1 MKNFA
6 LIGASGYIAPRHLKA
21 IKDTDNNLVAALDQ
35 FDSVGIMDSYFPNAD
50 FFVETER
57 FDRHIEKLKYDKG
70 VNLDYVSICTPN
82 YLHDSHIRMALRRGA
97 DAICEKPLVLNPWNL
112 DALRKMEQ
120 ESGQRVWNILQLRV
134 HQSIIDLKKKVDAA
148 PKDKI
153 FDVDLTYLTSRG
165 NWYYTSWKGD
175 VNKSGGIATNIGVHF
190 YDMLSWIFGDVKE
203 NIVHVHT
210 HDRAAGYLEFERAR
224 VRWFLS
230 INYDVLPGE
239 IKAKGQRTYRSITI
253 EGEELEFSG
262 GFTDL
267 HTRVYEG
274 IMEGNGYGLNDAR
287 QAIEI
292 VHDIRNSTPVG
303 LKGEYHPFTKKE
315 LVKHPFTTFNG

>member
-6 LIGASGYIAPRHLKA
+6 LIGASGYIAPRHFKA
-21 IKDTDNNLVAALDQ
+21 IKDTNNNLIATLDR
-35 FDSVGIMDSYFPNAD
+35 FDSVGIMDSYFPKAD
-50 FFVETER
+50 FFVEPER
-57 FDRHIEKLKYDKG
+57 FDRHLEKLKYDKG
-70 VNLDYVSICTPN
+70 VQLDYVSICTPN

-112 DALRKMEQ
+112 DALKKMEI
-120 ESGQRVWNILQLRV
+120 ESGQRVWNILQLRL
-134 HQSIIDLKKKVDAA
+134 HQSIIDLKAKVDAS
-148 PKDKI
+148 PKDKT
-153 FDVDLTYLTSRG
+153 FDIDLTYLTSRG

-175 VNKSGGIATNIGVHF
+175 ESKSGGIATNIGVHF
-190 YDMLSWIFGDVKE
+190 YDMLSWIFGEVKQ
-203 NIVHVHT
+203 NTVHIHT

-230 INYDVLPGE
+230 INEDVLPQE
-239 IKAKGQRTYRSITI
+239 IKEKGQRTYRSITI

-267 HTRVYEG
+267 HTKVYEG
-274 IMEGNGYGLNDAR
+274 IIDGNGYGLEDAR

-292 VHDIRNSTPVG
+292 VHYIRNAEPVG
-303 LKGEYHPFTKKE
+303 LKGEYHPFAAKE
-315 LVKHPFTTFNG
+315 LVCHPFGIRN

>member
-6 LIGASGYIAPRHLKA
+6 LIGASGYIAPRHLQA
-21 IKDTDNNLVAALDQ
+21 IKDTNNNLLAALDK

-50 FFVETER
+50 FFVESER
-57 FDRHIEKLKYDKG
+57 FDRHLEKLKQDK
-70 VNLDYVSICTPN
+70 NIQLDYISICTPN

-112 DALRKMEQ
+112 DALAKMEK
-120 ESGQRVWNILQLRV
+120 ESGQRVWNILQLRL
-134 HQSIIDLKKKVDAA
+134 HKSIIELKKKVDAA
-148 PKDKI
+148 PRDKV
-153 FDVDLTYLTSRG
+153 FDIDLTYLTSRG

-175 VNKSGGIATNIGVHF
+175 ISKSGGVASNIGVHF
-190 YDMLSWIFGDVKE
+190 YDMLSWIFGDVKT
-203 NIVHVHT
+203 NITHVHT

-230 INYDVLPGE
+230 INYDLLPNN
-239 IKAKGQRTYRSITI
+239 IKAKGQRTYRSIEI
-253 EGEELEFSG
+253 EGKELEFSG

-267 HTRVYEG
+267 HTKVYKG
-274 IMEGNGYGLNDAR
+274 LIDGDGYGLEDSR

-292 VHDIRNSTPVG
+292 VHEIRNSNPIG
-303 LKGEYHPFTKKE
+303 LKGEYHPLASKKI
-315 LVKHPFTTFNG
+315 VKHPFFKK

>member
-1 MKNFA
+1 MGKNFA
-6 LIGASGYIAPRHLKA
+6 LIGASGYIAPRHLQA
-21 IKDTDNNLVAALDQ
+21 IRDTNNNLVAALDK
-35 FDSVGIMDSYFPNAD
+35 FDSVGIMDSYFPEAD

-57 FDRHIEKLKYDKG
+57 FDRHLEKLKYDKG
-70 VNLDYVSICTPN
+70 ISLDYVSICTPN
-82 YLHDSHIRMALRRGA
+82 YLHDAHIRMALRRGA
-97 DAICEKPLVLNPWNL
+97 DAICEKPLVTNPWNL
-112 DALRKMEQ
+112 DALQKMEK
-120 ESGQRVWNILQLRV
+120 ESGQRVWSILQLRL
-134 HQSIIDLKKKVDAA
+134 HKSIIDLKKKVEVA
-148 PKDKI
+148 PKNKV
-153 FDVDLTYLTSRG
+153 FDIDLTYLTSRG

-175 VNKSGGIATNIGVHF
+175 TQKSGGIATNIGVHF

-203 NIVHVHT
+203 NIVHVQT
-210 HDRAAGYLEFERAR
+210 HDRASGYLEFERAR

-230 INYDVLPGE
+230 INYELLPQE

-274 IMEGNGYGLNDAR
+274 VLEGNGYGLEDTR

-292 VHDIRNSTPVG
+292 VHDIRNSEPIG
-303 LKGEYHPFTKKE
+303 LKGEYHPFAKLALT
-315 LVKHPFTTFNG
+315 KHPFEQ

>member
-6 LIGASGYIAPRHLKA
+6 LLGASGYIAPRHLKA
-21 IKDTDNNLVAALDQ
+21 IKDTDNNLLATLDR
-35 FDSVGIMDSYFPNAD
+35 FDSVGIMDSYFPYAA

-57 FDRHIEKLKYDKG
+57 FDRHLEKLKYDKG
-70 VNLDYVSICTPN
+70 IELDYVSICTPN
-82 YLHDSHIRMALRRGA
+82 YLHDAHIRIALRRGA

-112 DALRKMEQ
+112 DALANMEK
-120 ESGQRVWNILQLRV
+120 ESGQRVWNILQLRL

-148 PKDKI
+148 PKNKV
-153 FDVDLTYLTSRG
+153 FDIDLTYLTSRG

-175 VNKSGGIATNIGVHF
+175 YSKSGGIATNIGVHF

-203 NIVHVHT
+203 NIVHVQT
-210 HDRAAGYLEFERAR
+210 HDRASGYLEFERAR

-230 INYDVLPGE
+230 INYDLIPQE
-239 IKAKGQRTYRSITI
+239 IKAKGQRTYRSISI
-253 EGEELEFSG
+253 EDEELEFSG

-267 HTRVYEG
+267 HTKVYEG
-274 IMEGNGYGLNDAR
+274 VLEGNGYGLEDAR

-292 VHDIRNSTPVG
+292 VHTIRNSKPIG
-303 LKGEYHPFTKKE
+303 LKGEFHPFAKKK
-315 LVKHPFTTFNG
+315 LTNHPFK

>member
-6 LIGASGYIAPRHLKA
+6 LIGSSGYIAPRHLKA
-21 IKDTDNNLVAALDQ
+21 IKDTDSNLLAALDR
-35 FDSVGIMDSYFPNAD
+35 FDSVGIMDSYFPDAA

-70 VNLDYVSICTPN
+70 IELDYVSICTPN
-82 YLHDSHIRMALRRGA
+82 YLHDAHIRMALRRGA

-112 DALRKMEQ
+112 DALANMEK
-120 ESGQRVWNILQLRV
+120 ESGQRVWNILQLRL

-148 PKDKI
+148 PKNKV
-153 FDVDLTYLTSRG
+153 FDIDLTYLTSRG

-175 VNKSGGIATNIGVHF
+175 YSKSGGIATNIGVHF

-203 NIVHVHT
+203 NIVHVQT
-210 HDRAAGYLEFERAR
+210 HDRASGYLEFERAR

-230 INYDVLPGE
+230 INYELIPQE
-239 IKAKGQRTYRSITI
+239 IKAKGQRTYRSISI

-267 HTRVYEG
+267 HTKVYEG
-274 IMEGNGYGLNDAR
+274 VLEGNGYGLEDAR

-292 VHDIRNSTPVG
+292 VHTIRNSKSIG
-303 LKGEYHPFTKKE
+303 LKGEFHPFAKKK
-315 LVKHPFTTFNG
+315 LTNHPFK

>member
-21 IKDTDNNLVAALDQ
+21 IKDTKNNLLAALDR
-35 FDSVGIMDSYFPNAD
+35 FDSVGVMDSYFPDAD
-50 FFVETER
+50 FFVEPER
-57 FDRHIEKLKYDKG
+57 FDRHLEKLKYDNG
-70 VNLDYVSICTPN
+70 IELDYVSICTPN

-112 DALRKMEQ
+112 EALAKMEK
-120 ESGQRVWNILQLRV
+120 ESGQRVWNILQLRL
-134 HQSIIDLKKKVDAA
+134 HKSIIELKKKVDTA
-148 PKDKI
+148 PKDKV
-153 FDVDLTYLTSRG
+153 FDIDLTYLTSRG

-175 VNKSGGIATNIGVHF
+175 VSKSGGVASNIGVHF
-190 YDMLSWIFGDVKE
+190 YDMLSWIFGAVNK
-203 NIVHVHT
+203 NITHVHT

-230 INYDVLPGE
+230 INYDVVPDD
-239 IKAKGQRTYRSITI
+239 IKARGQRTYRSITI

-267 HTRVYEG
+267 HTKVYQG
-274 IMEGNGYGLNDAR
+274 ILSGDGFGLEDAR
-287 QAIEI
+287 QSIEI
-292 VHDIRNSTPVG
+292 VHDIRNSEPVG
-303 LKGEYHPFTKKE
+303 LKGDYHPFALKS
-315 LVKHPFTTFNG
+315 LVKHPFK

>member
-21 IKDTDNNLVAALDQ
+21 IKDTDSNLLAALDR
-35 FDSVGIMDSYFPNAD
+35 FDSVGIMDSYFPYAA

-57 FDRHIEKLKYDKG
+57 FDRHLEKLKYDKG
-70 VNLDYVSICTPN
+70 IELDYVSICTPN
-82 YLHDSHIRMALRRGA
+82 YLHDAHIRMALRRGA
-97 DAICEKPLVLNPWNL
+97 DAICEKPLVLNPRNL
-112 DALRKMEQ
+112 DALANMEK
-120 ESGQRVWNILQLRV
+120 ESGQRVWNILQLRL

-148 PKDKI
+148 PKNKV
-153 FDVDLTYLTSRG
+153 FDIDLTYLTSRG

-175 VNKSGGIATNIGVHF
+175 YSKSGGIATNIGVHF

-203 NIVHVHT
+203 NIVHVQT
-210 HDRAAGYLEFERAR
+210 HDRASGYLEFERAR

-230 INYDVLPGE
+230 INYDLIPQE
-239 IKAKGQRTYRSITI
+239 IKAKGQRTYRSISI

-267 HTRVYEG
+267 HTKVYEG
-274 IMEGNGYGLNDAR
+274 VLEGNGYGLEDAR

-292 VHDIRNSTPVG
+292 VHTIRNSKPIG
-303 LKGEYHPFTKKE
+303 LKGEFHPFAKKK
-315 LVKHPFTTFNG
+315 LTNHPFK